1 MDPDEV
7 RRKNRGHADASRK
20 RQREKVGDDEYKRA
34 RRAEMV
40 EYRRRKKEER
50 EAAEAEAELEAEA
63 AASEESGQPVEGAAA
78 PLDALASA
86 AEAVHAYDGSAA
98 ATLDEARREAAEAVR
113 REEAARREELMAELA
128 ALRAQV
134 AAREAAA
141 PAPPHPTPPPY
152 PAAPEPPPPAPPPP
166 PPNAAPA
173 PPRLPAALP
182 SALTEEQRARIE
194 ANKQE
199 ALRKRA
205 VRERAAAGPPPPTPH
220 AAAAPP
226 PAAPPPAT
234 PAASNPA
241 VAWGQIFRP
250 VAGVRAAP
258 APSPVAA
265 PTPPPPAPAPPT
277 QMPTYTDGIVRVSDA
292 LGISSAEKLGAHD
305 LQKLGELLDAP
316 PNAAHVVCAVHRLAL
331 SPMTPEVSRT
341 GIIEKVESALTKLEG
356 ADANLRDIPRRWREQ
371 VAAEL
376 ERRKP
381 RYGPTPPPK
390 TDGCPACAGK
400 HRAHTC
406 VQSSA
411 TKSTSAKS
419 NEREGGGLTTV
430 PLPSQSTDVLNP
442 AMRSFLGR

>member
-1 MDPDEV
+1 M
-7 RRKNRGHADASRK
+7 
-20 RQREKVGDDEYKRA
+20 GDDEYKRA

-63 AASEESGQPVEGAAA
+63 AASEEPGQPVEGAAA

-86 AEAVHAYDGSAA
+86 AEAAHAYDGSAA

-141 PAPPHPTPPPY
+141 PAPAPPHPPPPTHS
-152 PAAPEPPPPAPPPP
+152 AAPDPPAPPRPQ
-166 PPNAAPA
+166 
-173 PPRLPAALP
+173 AALP

-241 VAWGQIFRP
+241 VAWGRIFRP
-250 VAGVRAAP
+250 VAEVRAAP
-258 APSPVAA
+258 APSPVAE

-277 QMPTYTDGIVRVSDA
+277 QMPTYTDGIVALSDA

-381 RYGPTPPPK
+381 APPRYGPAPPPK
-390 TDGCPACAGK
+390 TDGCPTCAGK

-406 VQSSA
+406 TKGSA
-411 TKSTSAKS
+411 TSAKSNDATSAKS

>member
-1 MDPDEV
+1 
-7 RRKNRGHADASRK
+7 
-20 RQREKVGDDEYKRA
+20 
-34 RRAEMV
+34 
-40 EYRRRKKEER
+40 
-50 EAAEAEAELEAEA
+50 
-63 AASEESGQPVEGAAA
+63 
-78 PLDALASA
+78 
-86 AEAVHAYDGSAA
+86 
-98 ATLDEARREAAEAVR
+98 
-113 REEAARREELMAELA
+113 
-128 ALRAQV
+128 
-134 AAREAAA
+134 
-141 PAPPHPTPPPY
+141 
-152 PAAPEPPPPAPPPP
+152 
-166 PPNAAPA
+166 
-173 PPRLPAALP
+173 
-182 SALTEEQRARIE
+182 
-194 ANKQE
+194 
-199 ALRKRA
+199 
-205 VRERAAAGPPPPTPH
+205 
-220 AAAAPP
+220 
-226 PAAPPPAT
+226 
-234 PAASNPA
+234 
-241 VAWGQIFRP
+241 
-250 VAGVRAAP
+250 
-258 APSPVAA
+258 
-265 PTPPPPAPAPPT
+265 
-277 QMPTYTDGIVRVSDA
+277 MPTTADGIVAMSDA

-381 RYGPTPPPK
+381 APPRYGPAPPPK

-406 VQSSA
+406 VQRGVQGSA